1 MNGRC
6 TGFIIGAIAG
16 TVKYSVNGSPFRS
29 IFSAFSLDFALL
41 WERGAMAG
49 AAAWS
54 AGSLSAREKR
64 TAPRNTSPPPK
75 KKEKK
80 PEDKKQQLDSRV
92 VPSPERDRRAGLVEP
107 TTFVVESPSL

>member
-1 MNGRC
+1 MLPPRSLS
-6 TGFIIGAIAG
+6 
-16 TVKYSVNGSPFRS
+16 SVVEDLTLVSRLAVGV
-29 IFSAFSLDFALL
+29 
-41 WERGAMAG
+41 
-49 AAAWS
+49 AWS